1 MSNQENELAA
11 PETGRGRAF
20 ASRAG
25 ALAKNFNLLGLIIAL
40 IVLYTYFTVKLHGTF
55 LTFPNIETIAR
66 QTAFVAIAALGV
78 TLIIICGGIDLSIG
92 SGVALITVVIALA
105 IQNHNPVF
113 ALLLALVVG
122 AGIGL
127 FNGFIITKLKVGPFI
142 VTLGS
147 MLMFRGLARGLAH
160 DNTIAVPKTWM
171 NDLLGVLGP
180 DEHYKL
186 FPIGVWVMLV
196 LTVLVGLL
204 LHRTVFG
211 RNIVAVGSN
220 EAASRISG
228 VPVERVKIAVYVLGG
243 LFVGFAGL
251 MQFSYVHCG
260 DPTGAV
266 GRELDV
272 IAAAV
277 IGGASLAGGQGS
289 IIGSL
294 LGAIFMTTLSNGFTQ
309 MGVDEW
315 VKQIVTGGI
324 IVLAVALDR
333 FRSKTIA

>member
-1 MSNQENELAA
+1 MSNSENDLAA

-40 IVLYTYFTVKLHGTF
+40 IVLYVYFTFKLHGTF
-55 LTFPNIETIAR
+55 LTRFNLETIAR
-66 QTAFVAIAALGV
+66 QTAIVGIASLGV

-92 SGVALITVVIALA
+92 SGVALVTVVIALA
-105 IQNHNPVF
+105 LQHHSPLI
-113 ALLLALVVG
+113 ALLYGVLVG
-122 AGIGL
+122 AGVGL

-147 MLMFRGLARGLAH
+147 LLMFRGLARGLAH
-160 DNTIAVPKTWM
+160 DNTVSVPSTWM
-171 NDLLGVLGP
+171 GDLLTVP
-180 DEHYKL
+180 APNDPKF
-186 FPIGVWVMLV
+186 FPIGVWLMLI

-211 RNIVAVGSN
+211 RNVVAVGSN

-228 VPVERVKIAVYVLGG
+228 VNVERVKIAVYILGG
-243 LFVGFAGL
+243 LFVGLAGL
-251 MQFSYVHCG
+251 MQFSYVNCG
-260 DPTGAV
+260 DPTGAA

-289 IIGSL
+289 ILGSL
-294 LGAIFMTTLSNGFTQ
+294 LGAIFMTTLANGFTQ

-333 FRSKTIA
+333 FRSKTIV